1 MLTVISCSHN
11 GAGHLPKMLDSF
23 CRLRP
28 PRGGWKMV
36 FVDNASTDG
45 TGDLVRS
52 YADRLPLKVVEEP
65 ARGVSRAKNRG
76 VEEMEEG
83 DLVVFTDDDTIVC
96 PDWLIAMREAADRH
110 SDHDIFGGLIRPLW
124 PSEPPEWI
132 HRLVPLGVTYAVTP
146 DYVEEGPVSP
156 GLVWGP
162 SMAFRRRVFDAGHR
176 FDPAVGPQPGNYR
189 MGAET
194 EFTERLGRLGYKA
207 WFVPRAEVQHIIR
220 PNQMDP
226 NWIVRRAYR
235 FGRDIY
241 WKEREKADNA
251 GGAVSAQLLGM
262 SRWRWRKLVE
272 ESLRWAVGRVT
283 FNFDRRFAAAW
294 EIQFLLGYLS
304 EARAAR
310 KAEVSGAVRR
320 MVRP

>member
-1 MLTVISCSHN
+1 M
-11 GAGHLPKMLDSF
+11 
-23 CRLRP
+23 
-28 PRGGWKMV
+28 
-36 FVDNASTDG
+36 
-45 TGDLVRS
+45 
-52 YADRLPLKVVEEP
+52 
-65 ARGVSRAKNRG
+65 
-76 VEEMEEG
+76 
-83 DLVVFTDDDTIVC
+83 
-96 PDWLIAMREAADRH
+96 
-110 SDHDIFGGLIRPLW
+110 
-124 PSEPPEWI
+124 
-132 HRLVPLGVTYAVTP
+132 PLGVTYAVTP

-251 GGAVSAQLLGM
+251 GGAGFRTAPRHVPLALAEAGRGIASLGGGPRDLQL
-262 SRWRWRKLVE
+262 
-272 ESLRWAVGRVT
+272 
-283 FNFDRRFAAAW
+283 
-294 EIQFLLGYLS
+294 
-304 EARAAR
+304 
-310 KAEVSGAVRR
+310 
-320 MVRP
+320 